1 MSASLHFPKYIS
13 DIIIAKGIAH
23 LEPEWNFSVSNG
35 KFSLSLVWSHVPTEH
50 LILSPPPIPAT
61 RCPSY
66 GLSNNMSSTNTNNS
80 PVRNYS
86 NIPPRFLNKRY
97 KGRNEKPVGT
107 SVLPNVYDQSLP
119 VHMGYASRGNVN
131 ENDLESNKSPAMESS
146 IDSNIFK
153 TASLTSHDKNSETVS
168 SIPVELKREIV
179 NDTCKD
185 DDSSIVNCGDYE
197 HSADA
202 DIDQGVT
209 LQPLDPGRNC

>member
-61 RCPSY
+61 RYPSH
-66 GLSNNMSSTNTNNS
+66 GFSNNMNSTNTNNA

-97 KGRNEKPVGT
+97 KGKNEK
-107 SVLPNVYDQSLP
+107 
-119 VHMGYASRGNVN
+119 
-131 ENDLESNKSPAMESS
+131 KSW
-146 IDSNIFK
+146 
-153 TASLTSHDKNSETVS
+153 
-168 SIPVELKREIV
+168 
-179 NDTCKD
+179 
-185 DDSSIVNCGDYE
+185 Y
-197 HSADA
+197 
-202 DIDQGVT
+202 
-209 LQPLDPGRNC
+209 